1 MNVHQSIKAI
11 EEILG
16 HHFFDQR
23 LIQSAITHPSAVE
36 GHPVSDSYERLEF
49 LGDSIMGAIVA
60 TDLFERFPQMDEGEL
75 TRLKISLVSGPML
88 SEVARDLGM
97 ADLIVFGE
105 SERGTGA
112 RGMRSALENV
122 YEAVVGALYLDA
134 GFTKAHDFVRATLG
148 PHITPEIAE
157 RPISYKSQLQE
168 VTQRDV
174 HEGPTYKI
182 VGQSGPAH
190 QPTFTAVVLVQ
201 GRRMGRGSGGSK
213 KDAESAAAYD
223 ALMRLGYIDE
233 NNQGVASGSESTSLQ
248 PMTVSHYLALHQ
260 GDA

>member
-1 MNVHQSIKAI
+1 MKLHQRIAVI

-16 HHFFDQR
+16 HHFLNQR
-23 LIQSAITHPSAVE
+23 LISSAITHPSAVE

-88 SEVARDLGM
+88 AEVAEDLGIGE
-97 ADLIVFGE
+97 LIVFGE

-134 GFTKAHDFVRATLG
+134 GYEKAHDFVHRTLG

-157 RPISYKSQLQE
+157 RPISPKSRLQE
-168 VTQRDV
+168 VTQRDL
-174 HEGPTYKI
+174 HEGPEYKI

-190 QPTFTAVVLVQ
+190 QPTFNAVVLVQ
-201 GRRMGRGSGGSK
+201 GRRIGRGCGGSK
-213 KDAESAAAYD
+213 KDAESAAAQD
-223 ALMRLGYIDE
+223 ALARLGYIEDATAP
-233 NNQGVASGSESTSLQ
+233 NPTA
-248 PMTVSHYLALHQ
+248 PMTLSHYFSQHQ
-260 GDA
+260 EED